1 MTAGNLRISAKES
14 GAAAVQR
21 RRAAVY
27 GPFTG
32 ITGNCKRLRVDGD
45 AFGDGAVP
53 CVIDVFVIVG
63 GRKILRAAVST
74 RADGGLQKHGIIA
87 ERKSNGIACEV
98 RADSAKSTD
107 TVASAINE
115 RRKVL
120 CNHGGVSKP
129 AERDGRNRNC
139 CQKSCSHP

>member
-27 GPFTG
+27 VPDAG

-45 AFGDGAVP
+45 AFGDGAVR

-63 GRKILRAAVST
+63 GRKILTAAVST
-74 RADGGLQKHGIIA
+74 RVDGGLQKHGIIA
-87 ERKSNGIACEV
+87 ERKSNGIACEA
-98 RADSAKSTD
+98 RAGSAKSTHA
-107 TVASAINE
+107 VGSANNG
-115 RRKVL
+115 RGKAL
-120 CNHGGVSKP
+120 CNH
-129 AERDGRNRNC
+129 
-139 CQKSCSHP
+139 